1 VKASTKVFPNEIKL
15 DFEYTMNIKNS
26 ILFLGDVVPYKPFK
40 FRNSHQTVFN
50 LECPITK
57 DGNPAKEKIN
67 IRVKENY
74 LQNIFNSNILCVSL
88 GNNHILD
95 YGEKGLDS
103 TLKEL
108 EKSNIN
114 YFGLNTGNDDNFNPL
129 VLELNNIKIA
139 FISVVC
145 QTASPVLELDNV
157 IYLSSLNLNE
167 IINRV
172 LKIRKLVNRVVV
184 SIHWGE
190 EESSY
195 PKKEDIFIARKLID
209 GGVDL
214 IIGSHAHAPQPIEK
228 YKNGV
233 IAYNLGN
240 FLMPEMKNI
249 PTYFDEKGLPLSTY
263 SKNLMM
269 WNRISWG
276 LIIDM
281 ENMEYKIKKFIFL
294 FDRII
299 ELPFTPLDK
308 YIELKQ
314 DLFNASY
321 ELIVKNHLK
330 KRDIYRKI
338 IEFIYK
344 PHIPEKLKKIL

>member
-1 VKASTKVFPNEIKL
+1 
-15 DFEYTMNIKNS
+15 MNIKNS

-145 QTASPVLELDNV
+145 QTTSPVLELDNV

-281 ENMEYKIKKFIFL
+281 ENMEKFADKVIEVGGL
-294 FDRII
+294 PWKLDR
-299 ELPFTPLDK
+299 
-308 YIELKQ
+308 
-314 DLFNASY
+314 
-321 ELIVKNHLK
+321 
-330 KRDIYRKI
+330 KRLVQ
-338 IEFIYK
+338 IYK
-344 PHIPEKLKKIL
+344 DAY